1 VRAYLIRR
9 MLLFVPVLVLV
20 YTFVFVLI
28 RIVPGDIVN
37 LMMEGGSGRG
47 TSAATAAE
55 LRHELGIDKS
65 IQQQYAIQLQHLLR
79 GDLGRSFRNGRP
91 VTAEIGRRLPITLE
105 LAALAIV
112 IALGSALVI
121 GSLAA
126 LRHDTGI
133 DRTISVLSIVA
144 LSVPAFW
151 TGTLIVVLPARF
163 WGYSPPFT
171 FSSLIEDPTQN
182 LQQMLPAAL
191 TLGAIFA
198 GVLTRYVRSSL
209 LEVLRQDYIRTAWAK
224 GLRERIV
231 LTHHGLRNAFIPVIT
246 VVGLQ
251 VSGLLGGAVI
261 TERVFNLPGMGTLTI
276 TAINQRDYP
285 QLEAN
290 VLVLAFIVL
299 VVNLFVDIA
308 YGWLDP
314 RIRVG

>member
-1 VRAYLIRR
+1 VRTYLIRR
-9 MLLFVPVLVLV
+9 LLLFIPVLLLV

-37 LMMEGGSGRG
+37 LMMEGAGGRG
-47 TSAATAAE
+47 TSVATEAE

-65 IQQQYAIQLQHLLR
+65 IPQQYAIQLQHLLR

-91 VTAEIGRRLPITLE
+91 VTIEIGRRLPITLE
-105 LAALAIV
+105 LASLAIL
-112 IALGSALVI
+112 IALSTALVI
-121 GSLAA
+121 GSVAA
-126 LRHDTGI
+126 LRHDSGA
-133 DRTISVLSIVA
+133 DRAISVLSIIA

-151 TGTLIVVLPARF
+151 TGTLIVVLPARL
-163 WGYSPPFT
+163 WGYSPPFS
-171 FSSLIEDPTQN
+171 FSSILDDPGQN
-182 LQQMLPAAL
+182 LQQMLPAAI

-231 LTHHGLRNAFIPVIT
+231 LMNHGLRNAFIPVIT

-299 VVNLFVDIA
+299 VVNLFVDVA

>member
-1 VRAYLIRR
+1 MRTYLIRR
-9 MLLFVPVLVLV
+9 VLLFVPVLLLV

-47 TSAATAAE
+47 TSAATAAQ
-55 LRHELGIDKS
+55 LRHDLGIDKS
-65 IQQQYAIQLQHLLR
+65 IPQQYAIQLQHLFR

-91 VTAEIGRRLPITLE
+91 VTAEISRRLPITLE
-105 LAALAIV
+105 LAALAIA
-112 IALGSALVI
+112 IALSSALLV
-121 GSLAA
+121 GSIAA
-126 LRHDTGI
+126 LRHDSGV

-151 TGTLIVVLPARF
+151 TGTLLVVLPARF
-163 WGYSPPFT
+163 WGYSPPFSFT
-171 FSSLIEDPTQN
+171 SLVDDPAQN
-182 LQQMLPAAL
+182 LQQILPAAI

-209 LEVLRQDYIRTAWAK
+209 LEVLHQDYIRTAWAK
-224 GLRERIV
+224 GLRERMV
-231 LTHHGLRNAFIPVIT
+231 LMRHGLRNAFIPVVT

-251 VSGLLGGAVI
+251 ISGLLGGAVI

-285 QLEAN
+285 QLQAN
-290 VLVLAFIVL
+290 VLVLALIVL
-299 VVNLFVDIA
+299 IVNLFVDVA

-314 RIRVG
+314 RIRIG

>member
-1 VRAYLIRR
+1 VRTYLVRR
-9 MLLFVPVLVLV
+9 LLLILPVLLLV

-47 TSAATAAE
+47 TSAAVAAQ
-55 LRHELGIDKS
+55 LRHDLGIDRS
-65 IQQQYAIQLQHLLR
+65 IPEQYLIQVRHLLR

-91 VTAEIGRRLPITLE
+91 VTDEIGRRLPITAE
-105 LAALAIV
+105 LTALAMLL
-112 IALGSALVI
+112 ALSTALVI
-121 GSLAA
+121 GSIAA
-126 LRHDTGI
+126 LRHDSGI
-133 DRTISVLSIVA
+133 DRIISVLSIVA

-151 TGTLIVVLPARF
+151 TGTLVVVLPARW

-171 FSSLIEDPTQN
+171 YSKLTADPYQN
-182 LQQMLPAAL
+182 LLQVMPAAL

-198 GVLTRYVRSSL
+198 GVLTRFVRSSL

-224 GLRERIV
+224 GLRERMV
-231 LTHHGLRNAFIPVIT
+231 LVRHGLRNAFVPVLT
-246 VVGLQ
+246 VLGLQ
-251 VSGLLGGAVI
+251 VGGLLGGAVI
-261 TERVFNLPGMGTLTI
+261 TERVFNLPGLGTLTI

-299 VVNLFVDIA
+299 LVNLFVDVA

-314 RIRVG
+314 RIRLG

>member
-1 VRAYLIRR
+1 MRTYLIRR
-9 MLLFVPVLVLV
+9 VLLFLPVLLLV
-20 YTFVFVLI
+20 YSFVFVLI

-47 TSAATAAE
+47 TSAAVAAQ
-55 LRHELGIDKS
+55 LRHDLGIDRS
-65 IQQQYAIQLQHLLR
+65 IPEQYAIQVTHMLR
-79 GDLGRSFRNGRP
+79 GDFGRSFRNGRP
-91 VTAEIGRRLPITLE
+91 VTDEIGRRLPITLE
-105 LAALAIV
+105 LTVLAMT
-112 IALGSALVI
+112 IALGSALVV

-126 LRHDTGI
+126 LRHDSGI

-151 TGTLIVVLPARF
+151 TGTLIVVLPARW
-163 WGYSPPFT
+163 WGYSPPFAFASVT
-171 FSSLIEDPTQN
+171 DSPLQN
-182 LQQMLPAAL
+182 LQQILPGAI
-191 TLGAIFA
+191 TLGAILA
-198 GVLTRYVRSSL
+198 GVLTRYIRSSL

-224 GLRERIV
+224 GLREHIILVR
-231 LTHHGLRNAFIPVIT
+231 HGLRNAFIPVIT

-251 VSGLLGGAVI
+251 VSSLLGGAVI
-261 TERVFNLPGMGTLTI
+261 TEKVFNLPGLGTLTI

-299 VVNLFVDIA
+299 AVNLFIDVA

-314 RIRVG
+314 RIRVA

>member
-1 VRAYLIRR
+1 MRTYLLRR
-9 MLLFVPVLVLV
+9 LLLFIPVLLLV

-47 TSAATAAE
+47 TSAAVAAQ
-55 LRHELGIDKS
+55 LRHDLGIDRS
-65 IQQQYAIQLQHLLR
+65 IPEQYVIQVRHLLQ

-91 VTAEIGRRLPITLE
+91 VTTEIKRRLPITLE
-105 LAALAIV
+105 LAVLAIL
-112 IALGSALVI
+112 IALSTALVI

-126 LRHDTGI
+126 LRHDSGV
-133 DRTISVLSIVA
+133 DRSISVLSIVA

-151 TGTLIVVLPARF
+151 TGTLVVVLPARW

-171 FSSLIEDPTQN
+171 YSNLFADPAQN
-182 LQQMLPAAL
+182 LQQILPAAL

-224 GLRERIV
+224 GLRERMV
-231 LTHHGLRNAFIPVIT
+231 LVRHGLRNAFVPVIT
-246 VVGLQ
+246 VLGLQ

-299 VVNLFVDIA
+299 LANLAVDIA

-314 RIRVG
+314 RIRIG